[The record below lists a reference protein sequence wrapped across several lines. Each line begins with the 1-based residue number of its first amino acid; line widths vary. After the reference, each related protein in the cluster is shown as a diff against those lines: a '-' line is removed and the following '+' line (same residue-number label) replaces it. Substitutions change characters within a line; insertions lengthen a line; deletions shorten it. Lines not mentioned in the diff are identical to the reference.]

1 MNGNRKNAIIVGT
14 LFMIATI
21 ATSIS
26 QILVSPILDTSNVLV
41 NISANANRLIPGIL
55 LELVNA
61 LASAGI
67 AIAIFP
73 VLKNYTEGM
82 AIGYVSFRTI
92 EAAIG
97 VVASIDLLS
106 LLTLSQ
112 VSIIADIPVASDI
125 KYLSAFLLAAHDWAF
140 LMVLIIFSLGAL
152 MLYPALYN
160 SKLVP
165 RIISIWGLVGS
176 IMLIAANLLILFGYT
191 SINSITDNLLSLP
204 IALNE
209 MILALWL
216 IARGFELSAIA
227 SLSVEKM

>member
-1 MNGNRKNAIIVGT
+1 
-14 LFMIATI
+14 MIATI